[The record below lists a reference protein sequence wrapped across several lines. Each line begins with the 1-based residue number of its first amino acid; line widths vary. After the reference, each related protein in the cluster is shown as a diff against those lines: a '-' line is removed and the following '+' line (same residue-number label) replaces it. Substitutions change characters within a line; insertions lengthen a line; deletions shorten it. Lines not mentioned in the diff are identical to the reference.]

1 MNDSVARTLIQILSS
16 SITSLLMSLLFYK
29 LYKPKY
35 HNKTVYI
42 ITFFFSIIC
51 IVLVNQFFIKMN
63 IVSLK
68 QKADCIISYTQNDF
82 QGGERKNIG

>member
-1 MNDSVARTLIQILSS
+1 MDIQGLFNFRRQKKLNVDIQIVKED
-16 SITSLLMSLLFYK
+16 I
-29 LYKPKY
+29 
-35 HNKTVYI
+35 
-42 ITFFFSIIC
+42 
-51 IVLVNQFFIKMN
+51 FFIKMN

>member
-1 MNDSVARTLIQILSS
+1 MFNFRRQKKLNVDIQIVKED
-16 SITSLLMSLLFYK
+16 I
-29 LYKPKY
+29 
-35 HNKTVYI
+35 
-42 ITFFFSIIC
+42 
-51 IVLVNQFFIKMN
+51 FFIKMN